1 MADTQ
6 TIRINRSGG
15 TPEIEIQFGDANIG
29 VCRLYRWDS
38 NQQSVRIGG
47 APGKVS
53 LGLPAV
59 ELGGKTV
66 GYEALIQSSET
77 GSQLP
82 YSMLLLVRQDGE
94 IVPDGSIWEHGVL
107 NGDGAKSVIGFLAFQ
122 LS

>member
-1 MADTQ
+1 MAYTQ

-15 TPEIEIQFGDANIG
+15 IPEIEIQFGDANIG

-38 NQQSVRIGG
+38 DQRYVSIGG
-47 APGKVS
+47 APGLVS
-53 LGLPAV
+53 LGLPAGN
-59 ELGGKTV
+59 LAGKIV
-66 GYEALIQSSET
+66 GYEALIQSPEI

-82 YSMLLLVRQDGE
+82 YSMLLLIRQDGE

-107 NGDGAKSVIGFLAFQ
+107 NDDGAKSVIGFVAFQ

>member
-6 TIRINRSGG
+6 TVHINRSGG
-15 TPEIEIQFGDANIG
+15 IPEIEIQFGDANIG

-38 NQQSVRIGG
+38 NQRSVPLGG
-47 APGKVS
+47 APGSVS
-53 LGLPAV
+53 LGLPAG

-66 GYEALIQSSET
+66 GYEALIQSSES

-94 IVPDGSIWEHGVL
+94 IVPQGSLWEHGLL
-107 NGDGAKSVIGFLAFQ
+107 NEDGAKSVIGFLTFQ